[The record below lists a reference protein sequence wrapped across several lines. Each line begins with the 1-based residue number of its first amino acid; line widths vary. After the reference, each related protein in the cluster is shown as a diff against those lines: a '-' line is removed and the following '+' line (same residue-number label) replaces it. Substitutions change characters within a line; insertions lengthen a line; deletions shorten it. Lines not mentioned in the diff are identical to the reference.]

1 MTPPWPLLLH
11 RHRSFSTCSSFHRR
25 PLCPRVRAMVV
36 LRGRVAWAC
45 PVLVVL
51 LLLQLAG
58 ASHVVYET
66 HLLETEAAAADV
78 PPSILDAEL
87 STGYHFR
94 PIKNWINAPMYYKG
108 WYHFFYQYNPKG
120 AVWGNIVWAHS
131 VSRDLINWVA
141 LETAIQPSI
150 KSDKYGCWSGSA
162 TILRDGTPA
171 IMYTGIDRADI
182 NYEVQNI
189 AFPKNKSDPLLR
201 EWVKPKSNPIIV
213 PEGGINA
220 TQFRDPTTAWYADG
234 HWRLLIGAL
243 SGASRGVAYVYRSR
257 DFMRWTRVRK
267 PLHSAPTG
275 MWECPDLYP
284 VTVDGRQNGLDTSVT
299 SSPKVKHV
307 LKNSLDLRRYDYYT
321 VGTYNRKTERYV
333 PDNPT
338 GDEHHLRY
346 DYGNFYAS
354 KTFYDPV
361 KRRRILWGWA
371 NESDTAVDDVAKGW
385 AGIQAIPRKVWL
397 DPSGRQ
403 LMQWPV
409 EELEALRGKKPVSLR
424 DGVVKRGEHVEV
436 TGLRSSQADV
446 EVSFEVPS
454 LEGAEALD
462 PALANDAQKLC
473 SVKGAD
479 VEGGVGPF
487 GLWVL
492 ASAKL
497 EEKTAVFFR
506 VFKAAR
512 NINSTKPVV
521 LMCSDPTTSSLNPNL
536 YKPTFAGFVDTD
548 IAKGKISL
556 RSLIDRS
563 VVESFGAG
571 GRTCILSRVYPTLAL
586 GKNAHLHVF
595 NNGKVDIKVSQLTAW
610 EMKKPAL
617 MNGA

>member
-1 MTPPWPLLLH
+1 
-11 RHRSFSTCSSFHRR
+11 
-25 PLCPRVRAMVV
+25 MVV

-94 PIKNWINAPMYYKG
+94 PIKNWINDPNAPMYYKG

-299 SSPKVKHV
+299 SSPRVKHV

-333 PDNPT
+333 PDNPA

-409 EELEALRGKKPVSLR
+409 EELEALRAKKPVSLKDR
-424 DGVVKRGEHVEV
+424 VVKRGEHVEV

-473 SVKGAD
+473 SVRGAD

-492 ASAKL
+492 ASSKL